1 MIEVGDLVCYKI
13 HFITAQHFPTRL
25 GLAVAIIN
33 ANAKMPLSSPLH
45 QREVKVE
52 WVDGHTTWEGEGF
65 YKEHTNERTYKKI

>member
-33 ANAKMPLSSPLH
+33 ANAKMPLSLGYRYQAFRKDVVLCVPPLRKTE
-45 QREVKVE
+45 Q
-52 WVDGHTTWEGEGF
+52 
-65 YKEHTNERTYKKI
+65 

>member
-1 MIEVGDLVCYKI
+1 VIEVGDLVCYKI

-33 ANAKMPLSSPLH
+33 ANAKMPLSSPLY

-65 YKEHTNERTYKKI
+65 LQRAY

>member
-1 MIEVGDLVCYKI
+1 MIEVGDLVCYKT
-13 HFITAQHFPTRL
+13 HLITGSLFPTRL

-33 ANAKMPLSSPLH
+33 ANAKMPLSSPLY

-65 YKEHTNERTYKKI
+65 LKKCINNHTGAF